1 MRKVLIGVL
10 VLAAVGAAYYLGT
23 KSNATPPAV
32 AVEKPDLSP
41 SLVDNLIVPTGLTMP
56 AKLDELKFDKPSK
69 MLAGEVMIPNDL
81 LRKEPPATGPNFVVP
96 SLSK

>member
-23 KSNATPPAV
+23 KSTGTPPAV
-32 AVEKPDLSP
+32 AVEKPDVSP
-41 SLVDNLIVPTGLTMP
+41 PLVDNLIVPTGLAMP
-56 AKLDELKFDKPSK
+56 AKLPDLKIDEPSK
-69 MLAGEVMIPNDL
+69 VLAGEVKIPTDL
-81 LRKEPPATGPNFVVP
+81 LRKEPAAAGPNFVVP

>member
-32 AVEKPDLSP
+32 AIEKPEVSTP
-41 SLVDNLIVPTGLTMP
+41 LVDNLIVPTGLTMP
-56 AKLDELKFDKPSK
+56 AKLPEIKIDEPSK
-69 MLAGEVMIPNDL
+69 VLAGEVKVPADL
-81 LRKEPPATGPNFVVP
+81 LRTEPPAIQPNFVVP
-96 SLSK
+96 KLSK